1 MYRVHLVQDNNFQI
15 IKIGKKFHK
24 NYKKQ
29 TMMNLKISKNILKK
43 ELKILII
50 LKI

>member
-1 MYRVHLVQDNNFQI
+1 MYKPHQVQDNNFQI
-15 IKIGKKFHK
+15 IKIGKKINK
-24 NYKKQ
+24 NSKKQ
-29 TMMNLKISKNILKK
+29 MMKNPKILKNILKK